1 MSKHSVLL
9 FFFFAAAFAAPQ
21 NQAQFQS
28 GNVFISFD
36 ESFHRQIRWLAD
48 RGRGIVAFDRDTQ
61 ESVEVNGWTITAFRL
76 QKALVTQRRVQDA
89 EFGPAL
95 EGVLVGI
102 FRDPSKQLHVERRMR
117 ILLPDRFPDVAI
129 FQNWYKNLGTQPVRL
144 GKVYSQRLLVDR
156 SLAEPEADPYAL
168 ASFQGGAYHW
178 GRDYALIWLKPYF
191 QQLNFQGL
199 EDPKGPE
206 GEGGGM
212 PFIDI
217 WGPIMGVALAHLEKL
232 PQFVYLPVEVRLDRR
247 VEMGIW
253 EQPLAKFKQAEWLK
267 PGETFQTVVTAVIFH
282 RGDFYD
288 ALSNYGQLLRSR
300 GVAIPTVSPPSAYKP
315 YWKSWG
321 FGLDFRVD
329 KILALLPELKSMGIE
344 IANLDDGWFDYYGD
358 WQVNRSPGKFPEG
371 DRDMRNFVRKVHTA
385 GFKTNLWWYP
395 LGVSPESRLAKEHPE
410 LLVQSETGVYPQDE
424 RKLYQLCPAY
434 EPARQHIAS
443 LLRKFILD
451 YDYDGVYVD
460 TVGLSAVPPCFNPAH
475 HHRSPL
481 DSFQAMPLIYKLI
494 RDELRK
500 MKPDPY
506 YEVCIC
512 SMPHSPYYMPYYDIA
527 NASDPVNVF
536 QMRRR
541 IKVEKAIR
549 GPRFCVGDCYQV
561 PIDQWKGSS
570 VPESFESAM
579 GTGAQMTTFYSHLSA
594 TQLAKWRHWFRLYNE
609 LQLSSAEFLNLYDIA
624 FDKPEAYVV
633 RKGKQ
638 MFYGFFADYWP
649 VSRPIPLRGLD
660 PKTTYELVDYANDR
674 PLGKVIGGTATL
686 KIGFKDSLLVVATP
700 AP

>member
-1 MSKHSVLL
+1 
-9 FFFFAAAFAAPQ
+9 
-21 NQAQFQS
+21 
-28 GNVFISFD
+28 
-36 ESFHRQIRWLAD
+36 
-48 RGRGIVAFDRDTQ
+48 
-61 ESVEVNGWTITAFRL
+61 
-76 QKALVTQRRVQDA
+76 
-89 EFGPAL
+89 
-95 EGVLVGI
+95 
-102 FRDPSKQLHVERRMR
+102 
-117 ILLPDRFPDVAI
+117 
-129 FQNWYKNLGTQPVRL
+129 
-144 GKVYSQRLLVDR
+144 
-156 SLAEPEADPYAL
+156 
-168 ASFQGGAYHW
+168 
-178 GRDYALIWLKPYF
+178 
-191 QQLNFQGL
+191 
-199 EDPKGPE
+199 
-206 GEGGGM
+206 
-212 PFIDI
+212 
-217 WGPIMGVALAHLEKL
+217 
-232 PQFVYLPVEVRLDRR
+232 
-247 VEMGIW
+247 
-253 EQPLAKFKQAEWLK
+253 
-267 PGETFQTVVTAVIFH
+267 
-282 RGDFYD
+282 
-288 ALSNYGQLLRSR
+288 
-300 GVAIPTVSPPSAYKP
+300 
-315 YWKSWG
+315 
-321 FGLDFRVD
+321 
-329 KILALLPELKSMGIE
+329 
-344 IANLDDGWFDYYGD
+344 
-358 WQVNRSPGKFPEG
+358 
-371 DRDMRNFVRKVHTA
+371 MRNFVRKVHTA